1 MIDDALKNGE
11 NVLLEGAQGA
21 MLDIDQ
27 GTYPFVTSS
36 VTSRANATHGA
47 GIHPGHVEN
56 CFGISKAYTTR
67 VGNGPFPTELPYETG
82 PGNHMAMIG
91 HEFGTTTGRPRRT
104 GWLDLVSLK
113 DSHRINGYTGIVLT
127 KLDVLGGLDELMI
140 CTGYELDGQIIDH
153 MPTSSQHLARCKPIY
168 EKHTGFPALS
178 ESEWIEMAELSRSE
192 RKGFN
197 VLPENALSYVR
208 RIEELSGIPIVS
220 IGIGPDRRASI
231 ASLNG
236 PFDVDPEVTTF

>member
-1 MIDDALKNGE
+1 
-11 NVLLEGAQGA
+11 
-21 MLDIDQ
+21 
-27 GTYPFVTSS
+27 
-36 VTSRANATHGA
+36 
-47 GIHPGHVEN
+47 
-56 CFGISKAYTTR
+56 
-67 VGNGPFPTELPYETG
+67 
-82 PGNHMAMIG
+82 MAMIG

-208 RIEELSGIPIVS
+208 RIEELSGIPIVL
-220 IGIGPDRRASI
+220 
-231 ASLNG
+231 SLIHI
-236 PFDVDPEVTTF
+236 

>member
-1 MIDDALKNGE
+1 
-11 NVLLEGAQGA
+11 
-21 MLDIDQ
+21 
-27 GTYPFVTSS
+27 
-36 VTSRANATHGA
+36 
-47 GIHPGHVEN
+47 
-56 CFGISKAYTTR
+56 
-67 VGNGPFPTELPYETG
+67 
-82 PGNHMAMIG
+82 
-91 HEFGTTTGRPRRT
+91 
-104 GWLDLVSLK
+104 
-113 DSHRINGYTGIVLT
+113 
-127 KLDVLGGLDELMI
+127 
-140 CTGYELDGQIIDH
+140 